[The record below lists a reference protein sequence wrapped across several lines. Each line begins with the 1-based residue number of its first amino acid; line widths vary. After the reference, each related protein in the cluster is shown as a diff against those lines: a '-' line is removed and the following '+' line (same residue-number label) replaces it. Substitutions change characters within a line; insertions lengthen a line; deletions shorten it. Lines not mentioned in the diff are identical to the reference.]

1 LIKAAKFSGDA
12 AGCEAHSTR
21 RSILPRRHQFPA
33 ATDRPTVDAVW
44 DLDFRLALEHHG
56 VHVQE
61 ELVLPDLIADLSVAA
76 TTPEFRT
83 VEVVAV

>member
-1 LIKAAKFSGDA
+1 
-12 AGCEAHSTR
+12 
-21 RSILPRRHQFPA
+21 LPRRRQFPA
-33 ATDRPTVDAVW
+33 VTDRPTVDAVW
-44 DLDFRLALEHHG
+44 EPDLRLAREHHG

-76 TTPEFRT
+76 TTLSSGR